1 MCPQIPHQHREL
13 PVTEQESWGAFSKR
27 EGSQRT
33 TDRRS
38 VSPLYQLNPHRPG
51 CGGPSPRPEG
61 PRIWQHDNAGVR
73 QQVGLAPQATRV
85 QEQTALALRVQEQ
98 GRMELALTVQEQQ
111 LVQSSRVKEHAEQQ
125 SRLSVAFT
133 DAEAMGRSA
142 QMNVP
147 KGSDLF
153 QEALDR

>member
-1 MCPQIPHQHREL
+1 M
-13 PVTEQESWGAFSKR
+13 
-27 EGSQRT
+27 
-33 TDRRS
+33 
-38 VSPLYQLNPHRPG
+38 YQLNPHRPG

-61 PRIWQHDNAGVR
+61 PRIWQHDNAGFR
-73 QQVGLAPQATRV
+73 QQEGLAPQAIRV

-98 GRMELALTVQEQQ
+98 GPMKPALTVQDQQ
-111 LVQSSRVKEHAEQQ
+111 LVQSLRVKEHAEQQ

-133 DAEAMGRSA
+133 DAEAIGRSA

-153 QEALDR
+153 QEAPDRSRDENGVQMMATEAAKCFTAPPKCRKSTRRDEEDG